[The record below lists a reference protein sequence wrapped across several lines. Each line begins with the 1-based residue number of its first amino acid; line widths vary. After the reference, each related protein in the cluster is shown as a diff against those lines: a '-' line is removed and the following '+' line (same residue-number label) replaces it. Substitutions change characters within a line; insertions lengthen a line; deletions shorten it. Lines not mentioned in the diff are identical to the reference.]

1 MEYKHLTF
9 PLKLMLGYLIG
20 ILLLA
25 LLFSVS
31 IAHISTITNDYDRMV
46 RDTWRQLHALQT
58 FRAAGL
64 QLRFDVDKNPS
75 EAKRDLRL
83 VDYWFFNFLKS
94 GSGDVPQDL
103 TFLVKEFYSFRRQT
117 LKLIDLK
124 EKKDP
129 KAEFSKQYND
139 FTKKY
144 NILFG
149 RIYVE
154 IEKSKSNLEVSE
166 TQFLRRISELL
177 FINIILA
184 PLSFLFLYVYGFFLS
199 NQTGLRLRKFLG
211 SMREI
216 LSGNY
221 KEKIRDES
229 QDEIGQIARGM
240 NELAKRL
247 EGKT

>member
-25 LLFSVS
+25 LLFSIS
-31 IAHISTITNDYDRMV
+31 IAHLSTITNDYDTMV

-58 FRAAGL
+58 LRAAGL
-64 QLRFDVDKNPS
+64 QLRFDADKNPS
-75 EAKRDLRL
+75 EVKRDLGL
-83 VDYWFFNFLKS
+83 VDYWFFNFMKS
-94 GSGDVPQDL
+94 GRGGVPQDL
-103 TFLVKEFYSFRRQT
+103 TFMVKEFYSFRQQT

-124 EKKDP
+124 EKKGP
-129 KAEFSKQYND
+129 KAELSKQYNY

-154 IEKSKSNLEVSE
+154 IEKSKSKVEVSE

-184 PLSFLFLYVYGFFLS
+184 PLSFLFLYIYGFFLS
-199 NQTGLRLRKFLG
+199 NQTGLRLRRFLDG
-211 SMREI
+211 MRKI
-216 LSGNY
+216 LSGDY
-221 KEKIRDES
+221 KEKIMDES